1 MIPLVKSDFSI
12 RAAVPADAA
21 AIAAIYRHHVL
32 GGVATFETVPPD
44 VVEMEERL
52 DRVLS
57 AGWPWLVA
65 QDGADDGSGELAGY
79 AYAGQFNA
87 RQAYRHTCED
97 SVYLHPERLRQ
108 GIGTALLEA
117 LIAAAE
123 ASGFR
128 QMIALIVGSEAAS
141 IALHKRF
148 GFEKAGHWRSVGRK
162 HGQWLDVLSMQRA
175 LGPGDAAPPER
186 EP

>member
-1 MIPLVKSDFSI
+1 MNGEFPI
-12 RAAVPADAA
+12 RAAVPTDAT

-44 VVEMEERL
+44 AAEMEARL
-52 DRVLS
+52 GKVLN

-65 QDGADDGSGELAGY
+65 QDGSGDLAGY

-108 GIGTALLEA
+108 GIGTALLGA
-117 LIAAAE
+117 LIEAAE

-141 IALHKRF
+141 IALHARF
-148 GFEKAGHWRSVGRK
+148 GFSDAGRWRAVGRK

-175 LGPGDAAPPER
+175 LGPGDSVPPER

>member
-1 MIPLVKSDFSI
+1 MKSDITI

-32 GGVATFETVPPD
+32 GGVATFETVPPN
-44 VVEMEERL
+44 VAEMEGRL
-52 DRVLS
+52 DKVLS

-65 QDGADDGSGELAGY
+65 QDESGDGSGELAGY

-87 RQAYRHTCED
+87 RQAYRHTCEN
-97 SVYLHPERLRQ
+97 SVYLRPERLRQ
-108 GIGTALLEA
+108 GIGTALLRA
-117 LIAAAE
+117 LIEAAQ

-141 IALHKRF
+141 IALHERF
-148 GFEKAGHWRSVGRK
+148 GFEQAGHWRSVGRK
-162 HGQWLDVLSMQRA
+162 HGHWLDVMSMQRG
-175 LGPGDAAPPER
+175 LGSGDTAPPER